1 MCQTD
6 LEVEDSRVSCDGGI
20 LVWQIVCAFDV
31 PRPSWHNARVSRSGT
46 EHEDVSSQQAIPE
59 GDECS
64 LPSVVSLPVEID
76 CYRIEEDD
84 RDVDQEQG

>member
-1 MCQTD
+1 MGQTD
-6 LEVEDSRVSCDGGI
+6 LEVEDSWVSCYGGI

-31 PRPSWHNARVSRSGT
+31 PGPGGHNARVSRSGS